1 VDLRT
6 TLELMMSRRASD
18 LHLRV
23 GMPPV
28 LRIDSQLVPLE
39 LPPLTKEDL
48 EGLAAQVMPPEQ
60 IETFARTHEA
70 DFGFGVAG
78 VARFRANFY
87 LQRGTMA
94 GALRAIPLGIPRIED
109 LNLPAAVAELVAKPR
124 GLILV
129 TGTVGSGKS
138 TTLAAMIHHINRTT
152 GKNIITIEDPIEF
165 LHWNI
170 KSIISQREVGQDT
183 ESYLAAL
190 RCILRQDPD
199 VILIGEI
206 RDKETMSVALMAADT
221 GHLVLSTLHTTD
233 AAQTVNRIISF
244 YAPHQHEEVRY
255 LLAGSLQAVV
265 SMRLIPRADGQG
277 RVPAVEV
284 LINTETVRECL
295 RDPGRTPHIRDVI
308 ADGVS
313 QYGMQTF
320 DQSLMSLYRRGL
332 ITLDEALKHATTP
345 TEFEL
350 RLKGIVPTSDQTWEA
365 LDPGNGEAVPS
376 APGLAPAWQTGAT
389 RGPAPGRDEPP
400 APQPP
405 NAKED
410 RRGGR
415 TPATFFPELGPRG
428 RRAASDH
435 RKKGT

>member
-1 VDLRT
+1 MDLRSI
-6 TLELMMSRRASD
+6 LEVMMSRRASD

-28 LRIDSQLVPLE
+28 LRIDGHLLPLE
-39 LPPLTKEDL
+39 MPPLSKEEL

-87 LQRGTMA
+87 LQRGTIA
-94 GALRAIPLGIPRIED
+94 GALRAIPLGIPRIEE
-109 LNLPAAVAELVAKPR
+109 LNLPPAVAELVTRPR

-138 TTLAAMIHHINRTT
+138 TTLAAMIHLINRTA
-152 GKNIITIEDPIEF
+152 GKNIVTIEDPIEF

-183 ESYLAAL
+183 ESYLSAL

-206 RDKETMSVALMAADT
+206 RDRETMAVALMAADT

-244 YAPHQHEEVRY
+244 YPPHQHEEVRY

-265 SMRLIPRADGQG
+265 SMRLIRRADGQG

-284 LINTETVRECL
+284 LVNTETVRDCL
-295 RDPGRTPHIRDVI
+295 RDPDQTPRIRDVI
-308 ADGVS
+308 ADGVN

-320 DQSLMSLYRRGL
+320 DQSLMDLYRRGL
-332 ITLDEALKHATTP
+332 ITFDEAMQHATTP

-350 RLKGIVPTSDQTWEA
+350 RLKGIEATSDQTWDA
-365 LDPGNGEAVPS
+365 LAQRAGGGSPLP
-376 APGLAPAWQTGAT
+376 PP
-389 RGPAPGRDEPP
+389 PAPGPGGGASESKTE
-400 APQPP
+400 
-405 NAKED
+405 AKED

-415 TPATFFPELGPRG
+415 AASTLFPELGQQG
-428 RRAASDH
+428 RRGAAGRGKRSA
-435 RKKGT
+435 